1 MAQCVCGTIEV
12 TIIRILEPS
21 IADFELK
28 TDNIFYYCDYVT
40 ITYLIHCIIIGQQCS
55 LEVR

>member
-28 TDNIFYYCDYVT
+28 
-40 ITYLIHCIIIGQQCS
+40 GS
-55 LEVR
+55 L